1 MENTCI
7 SLMLLGSMGFMMAT
21 FYLVN
26 WPDEDIQ
33 RISWEVISS
42 TISVFG
48 SLLLFQGCNRL
59 LDFYLFHELTLWQ
72 QLAVACAPTTAN
84 SGLLYIL
91 CYTISYL
98 MLYHILYYIIL

>member
-1 MENTCI
+1 
-7 SLMLLGSMGFMMAT
+7 MLLGSMGFMMAT

-48 SLLLFQGCNRL
+48 SLLLFQGCNRV
-59 LDFYLFHELTLWQ
+59 LDFYLFHDLNIWQ
-72 QLAVACAPTTAN
+72 ELAVACDPRTACKP
-84 SGLLYIL
+84 L
-91 CYTISYL
+91 
-98 MLYHILYYIIL
+98 